1 MIGPEVLNENALFI
15 GMHSLRVL
23 TYARNPRT
31 ARSNASNDLRVCVL
45 PLWVGT
51 HGAIRKSELSD
62 GYKRGVG
69 GPDTY
74 GVSV

>member
-1 MIGPEVLNENALFI
+1 MLKENALFI

-23 TYARNPRT
+23 TYAKNPRT
-31 ARSNASNDLRVCVL
+31 ARSNASNDLRVCIL

-51 HGAIRKSELSD
+51 RGATGKSELSD

-69 GPDTY
+69 CPDTY
-74 GVSV
+74 GVSVLKF